1 MCQSFFFFIAV
12 NVRESRNPLC
22 RVRITCWFGELL
34 VARKGGLEGVLKYS
48 YRGLPCDV
56 EPGRADTN
64 NRSVDSI
71 FEFKPPAR
79 GLG

>member
-1 MCQSFFFFIAV
+1 MCV
-12 NVRESRNPLC
+12 NRGIRCAESE
-22 RVRITCWFGELL
+22 ITCWFGELS
-34 VARKGGLEGVLKYS
+34 VARRGAGDENVLKYS

-64 NRSVDSI
+64 NGSVDSI

-79 GLG
+79 ELG

>member
-1 MCQSFFFFIAV
+1 MCV
-12 NVRESRNPLC
+12 NRGIRCADPKSHAGLANC
-22 RVRITCWFGELL
+22 RLPEGTGD
-34 VARKGGLEGVLKYS
+34 EGVLKYS

-64 NRSVDSI
+64 NGSVDSI